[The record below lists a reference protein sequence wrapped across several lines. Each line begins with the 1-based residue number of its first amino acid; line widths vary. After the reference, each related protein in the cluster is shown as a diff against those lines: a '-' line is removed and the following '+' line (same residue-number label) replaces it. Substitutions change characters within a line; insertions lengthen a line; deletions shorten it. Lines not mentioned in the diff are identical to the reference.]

1 MSAAETKRGLGR
13 GLSAL
18 LGDTPAKPAAGTSR
32 SQRHL
37 PIGQLE
43 PSPLQPR
50 RHFDADELESLAE
63 SIRSNGI
70 LQPLLVRAHPTR
82 PGMYE
87 IVAGE
92 RRWRAAQIAKL
103 HEVPVLE
110 RQISDREVL
119 ELAIVENVQRHDLSA
134 LEEAQG
140 YRRLID
146 EFSRSQ
152 EELAQQVGKSRA
164 HIANTLRLLKLPSA
178 VQDLLQEGLLSA
190 GHARALLAAADPMA
204 LAERVITLGLS
215 VRQTEALAARPP
227 SLPAA
232 RRPPRMP
239 IPKRWSRTWAG
250 SWGSRSPSNMGR
262 EAGASGGSLTIRYQS
277 LEQLDDVIRRL
288 NRNSSTARSRRASAA
303 GSGSRWMSFSIK
315 ARRRGS
321 VALGGKARAKRRRS
335 SWAPGVSGARRQS
348 RRADSL
354 PVRARE
360 NFPSSRSSRKT
371 VTCLA
376 GQEGILIF
384 DDDQMR
390 ARGLRG
396 QARPALRPDAPVKP
410 GRNAVVE
417 MRPLELADAL
427 ASAPRRPGAGTAG
440 ASPAGRS

>member
-18 LGDTPAKPAAGTSR
+18 LGDSPAKPAAGASR

-50 RHFDADELESLAE
+50 RHFDPDELESLAE

-82 PGMYE
+82 PGMHE

-119 ELAIVENVQRHDLSA
+119 ELAIVENVQRHDLTA

-152 EELAQQVGKSRA
+152 EDLAQQVGKSRA
-164 HIANTLRLLKLPSA
+164 HIANTLRLLKLPAA

-215 VRQTEALAARPP
+215 VRQTEALAARPAKP
-227 SLPAA
+227 S
-232 RRPPRMP
+232 RRPPAAKDADTR
-239 IPKRWSRTWAG
+239 ALEHDL
-250 SWGSRSPSNMGR
+250 GR
-262 EAGASGGSLTIRYQS
+262 VLGLKVAIEHGKGGGSLTIRYQS

-288 NRNSSTARSRRASAA
+288 NRNS
-303 GSGSRWMSFSIK
+303 
-315 ARRRGS
+315 
-321 VALGGKARAKRRRS
+321 
-335 SWAPGVSGARRQS
+335 
-348 RRADSL
+348 
-354 PVRARE
+354 
-360 NFPSSRSSRKT
+360 
-371 VTCLA
+371 
-376 GQEGILIF
+376 
-384 DDDQMR
+384 
-390 ARGLRG
+390 
-396 QARPALRPDAPVKP
+396 
-410 GRNAVVE
+410 
-417 MRPLELADAL
+417 
-427 ASAPRRPGAGTAG
+427 
-440 ASPAGRS
+440 

>member
-18 LGDTPAKPAAGTSR
+18 LGDSPAKPAAGASR

-50 RHFDADELESLAE
+50 RHFDPDELESLAE

-82 PGMYE
+82 PGMHE

-119 ELAIVENVQRHDLSA
+119 ELAIVENVQRHDLTA

-152 EELAQQVGKSRA
+152 EDLAQQVGKSRA
-164 HIANTLRLLKLPSA
+164 HIANTLRLLKLPAA
-178 VQDLLQEGLLSA
+178 VQDLLQEGKLSA

-215 VRQTEALAARPP
+215 VRQTEALAARPAKP
-227 SLPAA
+227 SRRPPAAKDADTRALEHDLGRVLGLKVAIEHGKGRRQPHHPLPEPGAA
-232 RRPPRMP
+232 RRRHP
-239 IPKRWSRTWAG
+239 
-250 SWGSRSPSNMGR
+250 
-262 EAGASGGSLTIRYQS
+262 
-277 LEQLDDVIRRL
+277 
-288 NRNSSTARSRRASAA
+288 
-303 GSGSRWMSFSIK
+303 
-315 ARRRGS
+315 
-321 VALGGKARAKRRRS
+321 
-335 SWAPGVSGARRQS
+335 APQ
-348 RRADSL
+348 
-354 PVRARE
+354 PE
-360 NFPSSRSSRKT
+360 
-371 VTCLA
+371 
-376 GQEGILIF
+376 
-384 DDDQMR
+384 
-390 ARGLRG
+390 
-396 QARPALRPDAPVKP
+396 
-410 GRNAVVE
+410 
-417 MRPLELADAL
+417 
-427 ASAPRRPGAGTAG
+427 
-440 ASPAGRS
+440 

>member
-18 LGDTPAKPAAGTSR
+18 LGDSPAKPAAGASR

-50 RHFDADELESLAE
+50 RHFDPDELESLAE

-82 PGMYE
+82 PGMHE

-119 ELAIVENVQRHDLSA
+119 ELAIVENVQRHDLTA

-152 EELAQQVGKSRA
+152 EDLAQQVGKSRA
-164 HIANTLRLLKLPSA
+164 HIANTLRLLKLPAA

-215 VRQTEALAARPP
+215 VRQTEALAARPAKP
-227 SLPAA
+227 S
-232 RRPPRMP
+232 RRPPAAKDADTRALEHDLGRVLGLKVA
-239 IPKRWSRTWAG
+239 IEHGT
-250 SWGSRSPSNMGR
+250 GR
-262 EAGASGGSLTIRYQS
+262 EGKGGGSLTIRYQS

-288 NRNSSTARSRRASAA
+288 NRNS
-303 GSGSRWMSFSIK
+303 
-315 ARRRGS
+315 
-321 VALGGKARAKRRRS
+321 
-335 SWAPGVSGARRQS
+335 
-348 RRADSL
+348 
-354 PVRARE
+354 
-360 NFPSSRSSRKT
+360 
-371 VTCLA
+371 
-376 GQEGILIF
+376 
-384 DDDQMR
+384 
-390 ARGLRG
+390 
-396 QARPALRPDAPVKP
+396 
-410 GRNAVVE
+410 
-417 MRPLELADAL
+417 
-427 ASAPRRPGAGTAG
+427 
-440 ASPAGRS
+440 